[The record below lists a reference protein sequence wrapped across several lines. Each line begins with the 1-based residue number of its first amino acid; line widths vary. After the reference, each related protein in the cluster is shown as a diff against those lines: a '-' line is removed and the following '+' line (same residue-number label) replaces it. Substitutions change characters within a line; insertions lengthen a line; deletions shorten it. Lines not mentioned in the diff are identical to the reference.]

1 MVVALSEKPTEQLPP
16 GEKSDAPAK
25 PREASQA
32 FCLEILKII
41 KDSQQQHG
49 LRHGDYQRYR
59 GYCSRRISRLRKV
72 LKIPQGD
79 RRHFKK
85 WDVTEAHINSSR
97 ADERY
102 LHIPLILTERCW
114 AYAMQLK
121 QESNTEPRKKFH
133 LVQKLRKA
141 CIYALKLDELC
152 KSERC
157 DARTQLEAQ
166 AYVAWIHGSLQF
178 ELELWVQAA
187 ENLKKA
193 QVIYEKLA
201 VTLPDEEQLPYKQ
214 RVEEIAPSLRYCA
227 YNIGDEKAVNL
238 LELRSQGVLET
249 FDALVSQ
256 SKEKTAAV
264 LHEVTWFKL
273 KIPIRIER
281 VRLFLISI
289 EGLDESLKNAEDN
302 QAKIK
307 ILENL
312 FIDLRDVIS
321 LTRESART
329 EKQDQLL
336 LAYLLS
342 IRIERTSQRNLLLL
356 QQTKKPQDC
365 VRLLDIN
372 IQQTS
377 ELSQNESIKDI
388 NAAQAYFE
396 TQRVAYKVLRSY
408 YLAKTHAA
416 AKRWREAAVLFDTSA
431 KTVTNLQF
439 DKYLT
444 ELKQLLTI
452 VKESAETEVVN
463 AKANFVL
470 DSQEDQP
477 IPVPQKVF
485 KSKKPLIERLDEFR
499 EEPQLLSKN
508 PNLVPMPPNMEPVP
522 AKPLFFDLANN
533 LVAFPDLTEK
543 LEGQAKTKQGAGIS
557 GFVKGLWG
565 WGSKK

>member
-1 MVVALSEKPTEQLPP
+1 MVISEIPIVESPP
-16 GEKSDAPAK
+16 SEVDPIEKKNVEVLQP
-25 PREASQA
+25 
-32 FCLEILKII
+32 FTLEILKLI
-41 KDSQQQHG
+41 KYVQQQHG

-72 LKIPQGD
+72 LRLPQGD

-85 WDVTEAHINSSR
+85 RDVTENHIINPRS
-97 ADERY
+97 DERF
-102 LHIPLILTERCW
+102 LHIPLILSERCW

-133 LVQKLRKA
+133 LIQKLRKA
-141 CIYALKLDELC
+141 CIYALQLDELC
-152 KSERC
+152 KMQRC

-178 ELELWVQAA
+178 ELELWVKAA

-201 VTLPDEEQLPYKQ
+201 TTLSEEDQLPYKQ

-249 FDALVSQ
+249 FDALISQ
-256 SKEKTAAV
+256 TKEKTAAI
-264 LHEVTWFKL
+264 LHEVTWFGT
-273 KIPIRIER
+273 KIPIKIER
-281 VRLFLISI
+281 VRLFLLSI
-289 EGLDESLKNAEDN
+289 EGLDDSLKNAEDN

-307 ILENL
+307 ILENV

-329 EKQDQLL
+329 DKQDQLL
-336 LAYLLS
+336 LTYLLS
-342 IRIERTSQRNLLLL
+342 IRIERTSQRNLLLVE
-356 QQTKKPQDC
+356 QTKKPQDS

-372 IQQTS
+372 IQQTN
-377 ELSQNESIKDI
+377 ELSQNESIKNNDS
-388 NAAQAYFE
+388 AQEYF
-396 TQRVAYKVLRSY
+396 TSQLAAYKALRSY
-408 YLAKTHAA
+408 YLARTHAG
-416 AKRWREAAVLFDTSA
+416 AKRWREAVVLLDVALKASA
-431 KTVTNLQF
+431 NL
-439 DKYLT
+439 KPSEYIP
-444 ELKQLLTI
+444 ELSSLVAL
-452 VKESAETEVVN
+452 VKETTETEIAN
-463 AKANFVL
+463 TKANFVL
-470 DSQEDQP
+470 DSQDEHTVT
-477 IPVPQKVF
+477 VPTKLY

-508 PNLVPMPPNMEPVP
+508 PNLVSLPPSMEPVP

-543 LEGQAKTKQGAGIS
+543 LEGQTKGKQGAGIS

-565 WGSKK
+565 WGKK

>member
-1 MVVALSEKPTEQLPP
+1 MVIDKTSEQPPPSETGEAPKKETELP
-16 GEKSDAPAK
+16 
-25 PREASQA
+25 Q
-32 FCLEILKII
+32 FTLEILRLI
-41 KDSQQQHG
+41 KDAQQQHG

-59 GYCSRRISRLRKV
+59 GYCSRRISRLRKA

-85 WDVTEAHINSSR
+85 REVTEAHINSSR
-97 ADERY
+97 AEERL
-102 LHIPLILTERCW
+102 LHIPLVLAERCW
-114 AYAMQLK
+114 AYAMQLR
-121 QESNTEPRKKFH
+121 QESNTEQRKKFH
-133 LVQKLRKA
+133 LIQKLRKA
-141 CIYALKLDELC
+141 CIYALQLDELC
-152 KSERC
+152 KLERC

-166 AYVAWIHGSLQF
+166 AYVAWMHGSLQF
-178 ELELWVQAA
+178 ELQLWLKAT

-201 VTLPDEEQLPYKQ
+201 SALPEEQQLPYRQ

-227 YNIGDEKAVNL
+227 YNIGDDKAVDL

-249 FDALVSQ
+249 LDSLVTQ
-256 SKEKTAAV
+256 TKEKTAAV
-264 LHEVTWFKL
+264 LHEVTWL
-273 KIPIRIER
+273 GIKIPIRIER

-289 EGLDESLKNAEDN
+289 EGLDESLKHAEDN

-321 LTRESART
+321 LTRDSART
-329 EKQDQLL
+329 EKQDQLV

-342 IRIERTSQRNLLLL
+342 IRIERTSQRNLLLI

-372 IQQTS
+372 IQQTT
-377 ELSQNESIKDI
+377 ELSQSEAIKD
-388 NAAQAYFE
+388 NATVQKYFSAQLN
-396 TQRVAYKVLRSY
+396 AYKALRTY
-408 YLAKTHAA
+408 YLAKTHAT
-416 AKRWREAAVLFDTSA
+416 AKRWKEAAILLEMSGKAVKDVKIDSYIA
-431 KTVTNLQF
+431 
-439 DKYLT
+439 
-444 ELKQLLTI
+444 ELSQLLTAI
-452 VKESAETEVVN
+452 KDNYETEVAN

-470 DSQEDQP
+470 DSQEDQT
-477 IPVPQKVF
+477 IVVPQKVF

-508 PNLVPMPPNMEPVP
+508 PNLVSLPPAMEPVP

-533 LVAFPDLTEK
+533 LVEFPDLTEK
-543 LEGQAKTKQGAGIS
+543 LEGPSKAKEGAGIT

>member
-1 MVVALSEKPTEQLPP
+1 MVVSEKAPEQPP
-16 GEKSDAPAK
+16 KSEAADALK
-25 PREASQA
+25 KEVEIKT
-32 FCLEILKII
+32 FTLEILKLI
-41 KDSQQQHG
+41 KDAQQQHG

-85 WDVTEAHINSSR
+85 RDVTEGHISSSR

-102 LHIPLILTERCW
+102 LQIPLALAERCW
-114 AYAMQLK
+114 SYAMQLR
-121 QESNTEPRKKFH
+121 QESNTEQRKKFH
-133 LVQKLRKA
+133 CIQKLRKA
-141 CIYALKLDELC
+141 CIYALQLDELC
-152 KSERC
+152 KLERC

-178 ELELWVQAA
+178 ELQLWLKAT

-201 VTLPDEEQLPYKQ
+201 NALPEEEQLPYRQ

-227 YNIGDEKAVNL
+227 YNIGDDKAVDL

-249 FDALVSQ
+249 LDSLVSQ
-256 SKEKTAAV
+256 TKEKTAAI
-264 LHEVTWFKL
+264 LYEITWQGI

-289 EGLDESLKNAEDN
+289 EGLDESLKHAEDN

-329 EKQDQLL
+329 EKQDQLV

-342 IRIERTSQRNLLLL
+342 IRIERTSQRNLLLI
-356 QQTKKPQDC
+356 QQTKKPQDS

-372 IQQTS
+372 IQQTT
-377 ELSQNESIKDI
+377 ELAQNETIKDNSI
-388 NAAQAYFE
+388 IQNYFDNQL
-396 TQRVAYKVLRSY
+396 TAYKSLRSY

-416 AKRWREAAVLFDTSA
+416 AKRWKEAAILFDMSGKA
-431 KTVTNLQF
+431 AVNLKVNS
-439 DKYLT
+439 DLKELT
-444 ELKQLLTI
+444 QLLI
-452 VKESAETEVVN
+452 VVKDTYETEVAS

-470 DSQEDQP
+470 DAQEEQT

-485 KSKKPLIERLDEFR
+485 KSKKPIIERLDEFR

-508 PNLVPMPPNMEPVP
+508 PNLVSLPPSMEPVP
-522 AKPLFFDLANN
+522 VKPLFFDLANN
-533 LVAFPDLTEK
+533 LVEFPDLTEK
-543 LEGQAKTKQGAGIS
+543 LEGQSKAKEGAGIT

>member
-1 MVVALSEKPTEQLPP
+1 MVVSEKPSKNEV
-16 GEKSDAPAK
+16 EAPKNEPIPLA
-25 PREASQA
+25 PIT
-32 FCLEILKII
+32 LEILKLI
-41 KDSQQQHG
+41 KDAQQQHG
-49 LRHGDYQRYR
+49 LRHSDYQRYR
-59 GYCSRRISRLRKV
+59 GYCSRRIGRLRKV

-85 WDVTEAHINSSR
+85 RDVTESHVLSPK

-102 LHIPLILTERCW
+102 LQLPLMLAERCW
-114 AYAMQLK
+114 SYAMQLR

-141 CIYALKLDELC
+141 CVYALQLDELC
-152 KSERC
+152 KLERC
-157 DARTQLEAQ
+157 DARTQLESQ

-178 ELELWVQAA
+178 ELELWVKAT

-201 VTLPDEEQLPYKQ
+201 STLSEDEQLPYRQ

-256 SKEKTAAV
+256 TKEKTAAV
-264 LHEVTWFKL
+264 LHEVTWFGL
-273 KIPIRIER
+273 NVPIKIEK
-281 VRLFLISI
+281 VRLFLLSI
-289 EGLDESLKNAEDN
+289 EALDDSLKNAEDN

-312 FIDLRDVIS
+312 FIDLRDVIT

-329 EKQDQLL
+329 DKQDQLL

-356 QQTKKPQDC
+356 QQTKKSQDC

-377 ELSQNESIKDI
+377 ELSQNESIK
-388 NAAQAYFE
+388 NNKVAQKHFE
-396 TQRVAYKVLRSY
+396 NHLLAYKAIRSY

-416 AKRWREAAVLFDTSA
+416 AKRWKEAAILFDCA
-431 KTVTNLQF
+431 HEAVKNLKIDNYIAELAQ
-439 DKYLT
+439 YLT
-444 ELKQLLTI
+444 TVKQT
-452 VKESAETEVVN
+452 AEIEVVN
-463 AKANFVL
+463 SKANYIL
-470 DSQEDQP
+470 DSQEDQT
-477 IPVPQKVF
+477 IIVPQKVV

-508 PNLVPMPPNMEPVP
+508 PNLVSLPPSMEPVP

-533 LVAFPDLTEK
+533 LIEFPDLTEK
-543 LEGQAKTKQGAGIS
+543 LEGQTKTKQAAGIS

>member
-1 MVVALSEKPTEQLPP
+1 MVVSEKAPEQPP
-16 GEKSDAPAK
+16 QNEAVDASK
-25 PREASQA
+25 KEVEIKT
-32 FCLEILKII
+32 FTLEILKLI
-41 KDSQQQHG
+41 KDAQQQHG

-85 WDVTEAHINSSR
+85 RDVTEGHISSSR

-102 LHIPLILTERCW
+102 LQIPLALAERCW
-114 AYAMQLK
+114 SYAMQLR
-121 QESNTEPRKKFH
+121 QESNTEQRKKFH
-133 LVQKLRKA
+133 CIQKLRKA
-141 CIYALKLDELC
+141 CIYALQLDELC
-152 KSERC
+152 KLERC

-178 ELELWVQAA
+178 ELQLWLKAT

-201 VTLPDEEQLPYKQ
+201 NALPEEEQLPYRQ

-227 YNIGDEKAVNL
+227 YNIGDDKAVDL

-249 FDALVSQ
+249 LDSLVSQ
-256 SKEKTAAV
+256 TKEKTAAI
-264 LHEVTWFKL
+264 LYEITWQGI

-289 EGLDESLKNAEDN
+289 EGLDESLKHAEDN

-329 EKQDQLL
+329 EKQDQLV

-342 IRIERTSQRNLLLL
+342 IRIERTSQRNLLLI
-356 QQTKKPQDC
+356 QQTKKPQDS

-372 IQQTS
+372 IQQTT
-377 ELSQNESIKDI
+377 ELAQNETIKDNSI
-388 NAAQAYFE
+388 IQNYFDNQL
-396 TQRVAYKVLRSY
+396 TAYKSLRSY

-416 AKRWREAAVLFDTSA
+416 AKRWKEAAILFDMSGKA
-431 KTVTNLQF
+431 AVNLKVNS
-439 DKYLT
+439 DLKELT
-444 ELKQLLTI
+444 QLLI
-452 VKESAETEVVN
+452 VVKDTYETEVAS

-470 DSQEDQP
+470 DAQEEQT

-485 KSKKPLIERLDEFR
+485 KSKKPIIERLDEFR

-508 PNLVPMPPNMEPVP
+508 PNLVSLPPSMEPVP
-522 AKPLFFDLANN
+522 VKPLFFDLANN
-533 LVAFPDLTEK
+533 LVEFPDLTEK
-543 LEGQAKTKQGAGIS
+543 LEGQSKAKEGAGIT